1 MEIILNNQIVIS
13 SAIIIAVLGFLV
25 RFFGKAI
32 TDQKP
37 FSDNREWDIEL
48 FGSNFLIF
56 YIISPILVVCF
67 FIVRHYNFFSWFK
80 EDWLLVLVA
89 ILSMMGLYIAQSE
102 GVVFFKNFKPKID
115 NKKYN
120 LKYFLFILLSL
131 LIIFVLA
138 KFYIWKQYL
147 YLIAGSLYLFPFFI
161 GLALFTSLKKE
172 NILFANIFL
181 VGQRLPLKDCR
192 IIKINND
199 NIRIRLKDKVILL
212 SKDSISKIEIVIK
225 ENIKKKRMFF
235 ANDMS

>member
-1 MEIILNNQIVIS
+1 MEIILNNQTVIS

-67 FIVRHYNFFSWFK
+67 FIARNYSFFNWFK
-80 EDWLLVLVA
+80 EDWLLVLIAV
-89 ILSMMGLYIAQSE
+89 LSMTGVYIAQSE
-102 GVVFFKNFKPKID
+102 GVVFFKNVKPKID
-115 NKKYN
+115 NNNYN
-120 LKYFLFILLSL
+120 YKYFLFLLLSL
-131 LIIFVLA
+131 LILFVLA
-138 KFYIWKQYL
+138 KFYIWRQYL

-161 GLALFTSLKKE
+161 GLALFTSL
-172 NILFANIFL
+172 NRGNVLFADIYFIGNK
-181 VGQRLPLKDCR
+181 LPLKDCR

-199 NIRIRLKDKVILL
+199 NIRVRLKDKVILL
-212 SKDSISKIEIVIK
+212 RKDSVSKIEILVK
-225 ENIKKKRMFF
+225 ENVKKKK
-235 ANDMS
+235 